1 MDRIYIQFE
10 RYCLLSNEAKQDLKS
25 IGKITVH
32 PKGSYYKHE
41 DESVSKW
48 CFVLEGLVSKEH
60 FNSDER
66 LVIERICEVNSYFVG
81 TKHSFST
88 TGEPLSIKF
97 LKPTVLYEIRN
108 TQLQSL
114 LDRHRELASVYHR
127 LTQHKLN
134 HSNRHIHRT
143 NGLVAEERLYD
154 LYLERPNLI
163 AQLTVEQKCAFLKL
177 TNNKAYYRA
186 KRYLEKKLKKP
197 NSCTYSTS
205 FGKISTLP

>member
-1 MDRIYIQFE
+1 MDRIYVQFE
-10 RYCLLSNEAKQDLKS
+10 RYSFLSKEAKQDLKS
-25 IGKITVH
+25 MGKITVH
-32 PKGSYYKHE
+32 PKGNYYKHE

-88 TGEPLSIKF
+88 TGEPLAIKF
-97 LKPTVLYEIRN
+97 LKPTILYEIRN

-114 LDRHRELASVYHR
+114 LNRHLNLASVYHR
-127 LTQHKLN
+127 LVQHKLN
-134 HSNRHIHRT
+134 DSNRHIHRT
-143 NGLVAEERLYD
+143 IGLTAEERLHD

-163 AQLTVEQKCAFLKL
+163 TQLTVAQKCAFLKL
-177 TNNKAYYRA
+177 ANNEAYYKA
-186 KRYLEKKLKKP
+186 KRFHEKKLKK
-197 NSCTYSTS
+197 
-205 FGKISTLP
+205 IQ